1 MEGYKWHKSFWTN
14 GTSQIDKS
22 TNGTSHFWTNGTSQI
37 DKSTNGTSHFGQT
50 AQVRLTKVQMA
61 QAEANVFFMNGN

>member
-1 MEGYKWHKSFWTN
+1 MKGYKWHNS
-14 GTSQIDKS
+14 
-22 TNGTSHFWTNGTSQI
+22 FWTNGTSQI

-61 QAEANVFFMNGN
+61 QVKANVFFFMNGN